1 MSEPQ
6 TPVTT
11 LAQMLAEVAAMSRDQ
26 AALNRQQLAA
36 LQFQAEKQAELLE
49 VMVNRVG
56 GASSAPSFAGVTI
69 QRMAAHDDPQTYLD
83 MFEATATACNWPEEE
98 WAVRLLPL
106 LSGEAQTAAFGLPG
120 PSRCRFRDIKRAVL
134 DRLGFSTEDQRRRFR
149 GTKLG
154 PADRPFV
161 YAQQLKDAATRWLQP
176 GSSAGEAR
184 LLETV
189 VLEQFVEG
197 LPTATSDWVRCHRP
211 ADLAAAITLAE
222 DHLAVLSWGRAHEGR
237 PVSPV
242 RPIPAPRRRP
252 VPGPQPSTPARP
264 SPRPRTNP
272 PSLFYPSQAPAA
284 TGAALDPQR
293 VPQAAGQECW
303 RCGQPGHFRREC
315 PLMEVGQVVRVV
327 GPPAPSPGLGG
338 TYSVPTDA
346 SGRGLGAVLSQQ
358 VQGVDRPVLY
368 ISRKLSER
376 EARYSTVEREC
387 LAIRWAVDALR
398 YYLLGRPFT
407 LCSDHAPLQ
416 WLHRMKDANAR
427 ITRWYLALQPFKFK
441 VIHRPGAQMVV
452 ADFLSRSHGEG
463 GGGVG

>member
-6 TPVTT
+6 SPVTT

-56 GASSAPSFAGVTI
+56 GASSAPSLAGVTL
-69 QRMAAHDDPQTYLD
+69 QRMAAHDDPQTYLE

-106 LSGEAQTAAFGLPG
+106 LSGEAQTAALALPG
-120 PSRCRFRDIKRAVL
+120 PSRCRFGDIKRAVL
-134 DRLGFSTEDQRRRFR
+134 DRLGFSAEDQRRRFR

-184 LLETV
+184 LLEAV

-237 PVSPV
+237 PASPV

-252 VPGPQPSTPARP
+252 VPGPQPSTAARP

-338 TYSVPTDA
+338 TYSVP
-346 SGRGLGAVLSQQ
+346 
-358 VQGVDRPVLY
+358 
-368 ISRKLSER
+368 
-376 EARYSTVEREC
+376 
-387 LAIRWAVDALR
+387 
-398 YYLLGRPFT
+398 
-407 LCSDHAPLQ
+407 
-416 WLHRMKDANAR
+416 
-427 ITRWYLALQPFKFK
+427 
-441 VIHRPGAQMVV
+441 
-452 ADFLSRSHGEG
+452 
-463 GGGVG
+463 